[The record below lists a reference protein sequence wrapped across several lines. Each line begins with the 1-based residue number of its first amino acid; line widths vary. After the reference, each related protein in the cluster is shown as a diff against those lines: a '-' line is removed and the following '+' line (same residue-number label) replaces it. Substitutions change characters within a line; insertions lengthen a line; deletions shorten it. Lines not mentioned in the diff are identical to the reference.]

1 MMCICGKLG
10 KIEMLKSN
18 LKVTGIVLGLLL
30 GFQNTIQGLFLENII
45 DKFLNKDLYN
55 NPTNFYVVTI
65 VDSFFTVLAFLSIY
79 RLVMKEIKEL
89 KAFDKMKS
97 IQQNTS
103 MPDFSGRS
111 SSAVTGSKA
120 NFEVDSNI
128 GS

>member
-1 MMCICGKLG
+1 
-10 KIEMLKSN
+10 
-18 LKVTGIVLGLLL
+18 
-30 GFQNTIQGLFLENII
+30 
-45 DKFLNKDLYN
+45 
-55 NPTNFYVVTI
+55 
-65 VDSFFTVLAFLSIY
+65 
-79 RLVMKEIKEL
+79 MKEIQEL

>member
-1 MMCICGKLG
+1 
-10 KIEMLKSN
+10 MLKSN

-103 MPDFSGRS
+103 MPDLS
-111 SSAVTGSKA
+111 
-120 NFEVDSNI
+120 
-128 GS
+128 